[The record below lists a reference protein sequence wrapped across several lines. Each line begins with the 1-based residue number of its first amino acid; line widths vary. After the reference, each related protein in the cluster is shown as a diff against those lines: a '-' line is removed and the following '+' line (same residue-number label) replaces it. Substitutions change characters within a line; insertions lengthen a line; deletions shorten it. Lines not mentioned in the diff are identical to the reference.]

1 MDRYDVLIVGGG
13 PAGSSCA
20 RRLVQQGLS
29 VAVLDKA
36 RFPRDKVC
44 AGWVTPAVMET
55 LEVDLADYGRTRTL
69 QPITGFLSG
78 TIGGVPV
85 RTDYGRTV
93 SYGIRRCEFD
103 QYLLERAGAELRL
116 GERFE
121 SMERRDG
128 AWIVNGGIAASLV
141 VGAGGHFCPVARE
154 LGARLGSSESVVAA
168 KEIEFPMDEVQRRSC
183 QVEAQVPEL
192 YFCTDLMGYGWC
204 FRKGDYL
211 NIGLGREDNH
221 KLSERLQAFCAYLAE
236 RGRIPADIPA
246 RFHGHAYLLYG
257 HAPRQVVGDAV
268 LLVGDA
274 AGPRVGECAVEG
286 DNDCRGSM
294 IKIEAALVHVFMLSY
309 THFFQQGRHG
319 FGRLNPP
326 LLHLV
331 GERPCGARSAA
342 YVLLPV
348 CLHQGAAEAKPFFA
362 SRHRKLPG
370 LHVDGRGGANGVLQ
384 NFLESFFGYR
394 FIQKCP
400 AASALMHYFSNVHV
414 HLQSLRFTHEM

>member
-78 TIGGVPV
+78 AIGGVPV

-103 QYLLERAGAELRL
+103 QYLLQRAGAELRL

-121 SMERRDG
+121 SMERGDG
-128 AWIVNGGIAASLV
+128 AWIVNGRTAASLV

-168 KEIEFPMDEVQRRSC
+168 KEIEFPMDAAQRRSC
-183 QVEAQVPEL
+183 RVEPQVPEL
-192 YFCTDLMGYGWC
+192 YFCKDLMGYGWC

-221 KLSERLQAFCAYLAE
+221 KLSERLQAFCAYLAG

-257 HAPRQVVGDAV
+257 HAPREVVGDAV

-274 AGPRVGECAVEG
+274 AGLAYPQSGEGIRPAVESGLLAADTIVAAAG
-286 DNDCRGSM
+286 DFRRERLASYREELVRRFGAGGAG
-294 IKIEAALVHVFMLSY
+294 AADRLPVGLRTFLA
-309 THFFQQGRHG
+309 
-319 FGRLNPP
+319 GRLLTNRWFTRHVV
-326 LLHLV
+326 LDRWFLHRSQPALAL
-331 GERPCGARSAA
+331 RP
-342 YVLLPV
+342 
-348 CLHQGAAEAKPFFA
+348 
-362 SRHRKLPG
+362 
-370 LHVDGRGGANGVLQ
+370 
-384 NFLESFFGYR
+384 
-394 FIQKCP
+394 
-400 AASALMHYFSNVHV
+400 
-414 HLQSLRFTHEM
+414 

>member
-1 MDRYDVLIVGGG
+1 MDGYDVLIVGGG

-55 LEVDLADYGRTRTL
+55 LEVDLVDYGRTRTL

-103 QYLLERAGAELRL
+103 EYLLQRSGAELRL

-121 SMERRDG
+121 SMDHSGDG
-128 AWIVNGGIAASLV
+128 AWVVNGRIRASVV
-141 VGAGGHFCPVARE
+141 VGAGGHFCPVARV
-154 LGARLGSSESVVAA
+154 LGAKLGSSESVVAA
-168 KEIEFPMDEVQRRSC
+168 KEIEFRMDDAQRDSCRVQA
-183 QVEAQVPEL
+183 EVPEL
-192 YFCTDLMGYGWC
+192 YFCDDLMGYGWC

-221 KLSERLQAFCAYLAE
+221 KLGERLQAFCAYLAGQ
-236 RGRIPADIPA
+236 GRIPADIPG

-257 HAPRQVVGDAV
+257 HGPREVVDDGV

-274 AGPRVGECAVEG
+274 AGLAYPQSGEGIRPAVESGLLAADTIVAAGG
-286 DNDCRGSM
+286 DYGRERLAPYRDRLVRRFGEGSAG
-294 IKIEAALVHVFMLSY
+294 AADRLPAGLRAFLA
-309 THFFQQGRHG
+309 
-319 FGRLNPP
+319 GRLLANRWFTRHVV
-326 LLHLV
+326 LDRWFLH
-331 GERPCGARSAA
+331 RSQPT
-342 YVLLPV
+342 LTLR
-348 CLHQGAAEAKPFFA
+348 QT
-362 SRHRKLPG
+362 
-370 LHVDGRGGANGVLQ
+370 
-384 NFLESFFGYR
+384 
-394 FIQKCP
+394 P
-400 AASALMHYFSNVHV
+400 A
-414 HLQSLRFTHEM
+414 